1 MDTSKQWID
10 IHATQPDA
18 RSDAARPGVFSLS
31 NIRNITYHG
40 EEFAHYTTEW
50 LQGDYPVEEIVRVW
64 FIENNYARCQSH
76 IMLTFEFTGAR
87 FLTVSVEVRKE
98 NALDFEVWHV
108 LYKTFHVFYILAT
121 EHDIVYLRTNIRKSP
136 TYRYEL
142 NLTREQQQ
150 KLFVSICTAI
160 HTTYD
165 NNPVYKVFR
174 TDCVN
179 TLLANFIEAGIPVQ
193 KYFWDWS
200 PTRVLYRSGLIQGG
214 WQSLD
219 EVYEK
224 TLINERVK
232 DSAQDGTFSRTL
244 RDSDTPK
251 AVV

>member
-18 RSDAARPGVFSLS
+18 RTNAATPGVFSLS
-31 NIRNITYHG
+31 NIRNITYRG
-40 EEFAHYTTEW
+40 EEFANYTTRW
-50 LQGDYPVEEIVRVW
+50 LSGDYSAHDIVKVW
-64 FIENNYARCQSH
+64 FIENNYARFQSH
-76 IMLTFEFTGAR
+76 IMLTFEFTGNR

-98 NALDFEVWHV
+98 NALDFEIWHV

-121 EHDIVYLRTNIRKSP
+121 EYDIVYLRTNIRKSP

-142 NLTREQQQ
+142 NLTHDEQVR
-150 KLFVSICTAI
+150 LFDSICTAI

-165 NNPVYKVFR
+165 NNPIYKVFR

-179 TLLANFIEAGIPVQ
+179 TLLVNFLSAGIQVK

-200 PTRVLYRSGLIQGG
+200 PTRVLYRSGLIRGE

-219 EVYEK
+219 EVYTK
-224 TLINERVK
+224 TCINERVETATQNNEY
-232 DSAQDGTFSRTL
+232 STRLA
-244 RDSDTPK
+244 
-251 AVV
+251 

>member
-1 MDTSKQWID
+1 MRNMNTSKQWID

-18 RSDAARPGVFSLS
+18 RNDAARPGVFSLS
-31 NIRNITYHG
+31 HIRNTTYHG
-40 EEFAHYTTEW
+40 EEFAGYTTEW
-50 LQGDYPVEEIVRVW
+50 LHGDYAAQDIVRVW
-64 FIENNYARCQSH
+64 FIENNYARFQSH
-76 IMLTFEFTGAR
+76 IMLTFEFTDAR

-98 NALDFEVWHV
+98 NALDFEIWHV

-121 EHDIVYLRTNIRKSP
+121 EYDIVYLRTHIRKSP

-142 NLTREQQQ
+142 NLTHDQQMR
-150 KLFVSICTAI
+150 LFESICTAI

-179 TLLANFIEAGIPVQ
+179 TLLVNFLSAGISVK

-200 PTRVLYRSGLIQGG
+200 PTRVLYRSGLIKGE

-219 EVYEK
+219 DVYEK
-224 TLINERVK
+224 TLINERVM
-232 DSAQDGTFSRTL
+232 DAQQTNMYSQRL
-244 RDSDTPK
+244 S
-251 AVV
+251 